1 MPNFNLNDRYPIG
14 IEVEW
19 EHRRRQRFNFF
30 SGVNQDYPKIEDY
43 QTLEKVLSYTK
54 ELSARP
60 TELQQIKGNLEN
72 LRGKFYKYLKE
83 HPEIVERE
91 KEKDEQYK

>member
-19 EHRRRQRFNFF
+19 EHRRRQRFNVF

-72 LRGKFYKYLKE
+72 LRRKFYKYLKE
-83 HPEIVERE
+83 HPEIVECE